1 MKIKQKNQKTLE
13 EIENQKYISAN
24 DLQILTG
31 FTYME
36 ALKVI
41 QEIRVLMKE
50 KNKYLPKGRK
60 KLALL
65 ELAKKFL
72 GI

>member
-1 MKIKQKNQKTLE
+1 MKQKKQKTLE
-13 EIENQKYISAN
+13 EIENQKYISAT

-41 QEIRVLMKE
+41 QEIRVLMEE

-65 ELAKKFL
+65 EVAKKFL

>member
-41 QEIRVLMKE
+41 QEIRVLMEE
-50 KNKYLPKGRK
+50 KNKYIPKGRK

-65 ELAKKFL
+65 EVAKKFL

>member
-24 DLQILTG
+24 ELQILTG

-41 QEIRVLMKE
+41 QEIRVLMEE
-50 KNKYLPKGRK
+50 KNKYIPKGRK

-65 ELAKKFL
+65 EVAKKFL

>member
-1 MKIKQKNQKTLE
+1 MENNKKTIE

-31 FTYME
+31 FTYIE

-65 ELAKKFL
+65 EVAKKFL

>member
-1 MKIKQKNQKTLE
+1 MKIKQKRQKTLE

-41 QEIRVLMKE
+41 QEIRVLMEE
-50 KNKYLPKGRK
+50 KNKYIPKGRK

-65 ELAKKFL
+65 EVAKKFL

>member
-1 MKIKQKNQKTLE
+1 MKNNKKTIE

-41 QEIRVLMKE
+41 QEIRVLMEE
-50 KNKYLPKGRK
+50 KNKYIPKGRK

-65 ELAKKFL
+65 EVAKKFL